1 MTDFSIYACCYT
13 VHCWV
18 KNENQR
24 MMVRGA
30 SNLPAVAR
38 FPAAFYLLIQRGFVR
53 TPRLHLEPAEE
64 SVLHQIQEENHCMLK
79 KKENLMIRR
88 KL

>member
-1 MTDFSIYACCYT
+1 
-13 VHCWV
+13 
-18 KNENQR
+18 

-64 SVLHQIQEENHCMLK
+64 SVLHQIQEENHCMLRK
-79 KKENLMIRR
+79 KKENFNDKKKTLIVKVTNTILVRI
-88 KL
+88 LPCGSELL